1 MTYQETVTLLQA
13 ICADI
18 NPTGAFVHG
27 RRADAT
33 LEYANH
39 FPQVHL
45 YPFTVSIDTQETYFE
60 TCEILMA
67 FWLQDSPE
75 TSPDQRRELI
85 TQADTLCRN
94 FIKQLLATPGVQVS
108 NLRTEPQYRTLSAT
122 LSGYALSFTLSAKTS
137 VC

>member
-1 MTYQETVTLLQA
+1 MTYQQTVTLLQN
-13 ICADI
+13 ICEGI
-18 NPTGAFVHG
+18 NPTGSFVHG
-27 RRADAT
+27 RRADAS
-33 LEYANH
+33 LEYAGH

-45 YPFTVSIDTQETYFE
+45 YPFTVNIDTQETYFE

-75 TSPDQRRELI
+75 TSLEQRRELI
-85 TQADTLCRN
+85 TQADALCRN
-94 FIKQLLATPGVQVS
+94 FIKQLLATQAVQIS

-122 LSGYALSFTLSAKTS
+122 LSGYALSFTLSSKTS